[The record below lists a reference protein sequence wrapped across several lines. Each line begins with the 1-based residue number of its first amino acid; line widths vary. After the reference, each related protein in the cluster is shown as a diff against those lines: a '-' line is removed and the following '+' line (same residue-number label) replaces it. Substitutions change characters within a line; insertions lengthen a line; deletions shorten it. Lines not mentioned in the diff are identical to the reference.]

1 MTVEEIND
9 IIENDV
15 YHQGAFL
22 EEDGEFSLFN
32 ERWVLAE
39 YDEDQDTYTAKS
51 KESDKTLIGFIKDK
65 ETTVPYNYKRVNVP
79 AFVAVDCE

>member
-79 AFVAVDCE
+79 AFVAVDCY